1 MFTAEGFATN
11 GAYNSTSVSGYTT
24 SGITKSGQFCL
35 TDILNST
42 NQVQVPIC
50 AITTVN
56 SATSVTNSYW
66 NIQGYNYSG
75 GVLGFGPQNT
85 KFW

>member
-24 SGITKSGQFCL
+24 SGVIKSGQFCL

-42 NQVQVPIC
+42 N
-50 AITTVN
+50 
-56 SATSVTNSYW
+56 
-66 NIQGYNYSG
+66 
-75 GVLGFGPQNT
+75 
-85 KFW
+85 